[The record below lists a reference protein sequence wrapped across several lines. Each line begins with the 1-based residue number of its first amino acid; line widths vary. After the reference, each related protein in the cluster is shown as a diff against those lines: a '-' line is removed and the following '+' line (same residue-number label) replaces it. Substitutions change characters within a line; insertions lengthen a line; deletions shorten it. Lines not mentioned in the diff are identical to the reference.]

1 MKDTG
6 FRQTIE
12 QMDSKDNLYVV
23 ENPKKKTIFDY
34 TAEYLFEKYDI
45 RYNEVSH
52 DYEISLKEENNWHI
66 LNVNSL
72 IIELAKVSIDVT
84 PKKLEIFIKSDW
96 IEKHNPIQNYFNSLP
111 IWNGID
117 YIKKYCSYVP
127 TFEDEAFLYHFRKWL
142 VRTVRCALEP
152 EYFNKQAFIISHRGQ
167 SSGKSTWCRFLCP
180 PRLSAYMAEDI
191 SNDKDA
197 RIQLSRNFLLN
208 LDELA
213 VLSRKDINALKAF
226 FSKTFIN
233 ERLPYDRKNTT
244 LPRIC
249 SFIGSTNM
257 TTFLNDETGSV
268 RWLCFELRDTINFAY
283 SKETDIDN
291 IWVQAYHLAYK
302 EPGFNPEL
310 TVNDVNENEE
320 RNKKY
325 TRLTTE
331 QELIAKYF
339 EKSQDMADFVT
350 ASDVL
355 SVLGPLNFRLNH
367 INIGK
372 ALSGFNF
379 QRIKHPR
386 KQVWGY
392 LAKSNF
398 NQD

>member
-1 MKDTG
+1 M
-6 FRQTIE
+6 E
-12 QMDSKDNLYVV
+12 SKENLYLV
-23 ENPKKKTIFDY
+23 ENPNKKTIFDY
-34 TAEYLFEKYDI
+34 TADYLFGKYDI
-45 RYNEVSH
+45 RYNEISH
-52 DYEISLKEENNWHI
+52 DYEISLKRWNTWHI
-66 LNVNSL
+66 ININSL
-72 IIELAKVSIDVT
+72 IIELAKVSIDIT
-84 PKKLEIFIKSDW
+84 PQKLEIFIKSDW
-96 IEKHNPIQNYFNSLP
+96 IEKHNPIQDYFNSLP
-111 IWNGID
+111 NWNGTD
-117 YIKKYCSYVP
+117 YIQKLCSYVP

-142 VRTVRCALEP
+142 VRAVKCALEP

-167 SSGKSTWCRFLCP
+167 SSGKSTLCRFLCP

-257 TTFLNDETGSV
+257 TTFLSDETGSV
-268 RWLCFELRDTINFAY
+268 RWLCFELRDQINFAY
-283 SKETDIDN
+283 SKEINIDHV
-291 IWVQAYHLAYK
+291 WAQAYYLAYN

-320 RNKKY
+320 RNRKY

-331 QELIAKYF
+331 QELVAKYYD
-339 EKSQDMADFVT
+339 KSQDINDFVT
-350 ASDVL
+350 ASDVI
-355 SVLGPLNFRLNH
+355 GALNFLNMRLNH
-367 INIGK
+367 INVGK

-379 QRIKHPR
+379 QRIKHPQ

-398 NQD
+398 KKG